1 MHLRPMEE
9 SDLETCRRVDTD
21 PSLTR
26 PFEWPGFHDHR
37 EHQRRWEEDGFLG
50 AHSSRLAIAN
60 PDGSCAG
67 FVNWWA
73 ADTMAP
79 QAAVSSSG
87 FSYCPNT
94 GEREGAQRLSG
105 NSPTT
110 CSQLLWLIRL
120 QARTEVENA
129 AERRALEKAGFKFE
143 GILRGGS
150 FVEGVWR
157 DDAIYSR
164 LREDQP
170 PPIE

>member
-1 MHLRPMEE
+1 MANSDRMHLRPMEE

-73 ADTMAP
+73 ADTMSP
-79 QAAVSSSG
+79 SG
-87 FSYCPNT
+87 GC
-94 GEREGAQRLSG
+94 
-105 NSPTT
+105 
-110 CSQLLWLIRL
+110 
-120 QARTEVENA
+120 
-129 AERRALEKAGFKFE
+129 LEF
-143 GILRGGS
+143 GILLLPEHRGKGR
-150 FVEGVWR
+150 GT
-157 DDAIYSR
+157 ATQ
-164 LREDQP
+164 RELADYLFATTLAHPTPGQNGGR
-170 PPIE
+170 ECR